1 MMKNDVGRAVQ
12 HEFSSAAL
20 DVGIIG
26 HLFCFFVEFF
36 SSSGLQGGGVG
47 GGPGCGYL
55 KIET

>member
-20 DVGIIG
+20 DEGIIG
-26 HLFCFFVEFF
+26 HLFCCFFGIF